1 MVAMVCECNSN
12 LRVNGAVRL
21 TAFSIEYI
29 DGSYNGMQCWA
40 DYIPTNQRDDVMLFD
55 TGVGECALYT
65 LMQTVPPMRFTH
77 LTTQLMAVDPAIRA
91 EVDEYLRHNNPQWI
105 LISSTSNYPLMQ
117 QKLTQ
122 YTLVAEDSYLRL
134 FRQHEE

>member
-12 LRVNGAVRL
+12 LRVDGAVSL

-65 LMQTVPPMRFTH
+65 LMQTVPPMRFISMH
-77 LTTQLMAVDPAIRA
+77 CKVVVLDPAIRT

>member
-12 LRVNGAVRL
+12 LRVNGAVSL

-122 YTLVAEDSYLRL
+122 YTLVAHDSHLRL
-134 FRQHEE
+134 YRQLKE

>member
-1 MVAMVCECNSN
+1 
-12 LRVNGAVRL
+12 
-21 TAFSIEYI
+21 
-29 DGSYNGMQCWA
+29 MQCWA

-65 LMQTVPPMRFTH
+65 LMQTVPPMRFISMH
-77 LTTQLMAVDPAIRA
+77 CKVVVLDPAIRT
-91 EVDEYLRHNNPQWI
+91 EVDEYLLHNNPQWI

-122 YTLVAEDSYLRL
+122 YTLVAHDSHLRL
-134 FRQHEE
+134 YRQLKE